1 MSIKRTLARLPILR
15 RGVIK
20 ALRLFSRDIT
30 IFNSWTGHHLKINTY
45 RHKTYWYYGREREEE
60 TMQFFSR
67 QVHQGDTVIE
77 VGGHVGFIAQYFSTL
92 VGPKGSVIV
101 FEPGSNN
108 RRYIEENVRHL
119 PNITLEFAAVSSK
132 NGKAT
137 LFEDNVTGQNNS
149 LLSDYK
155 NADWVAASHGDR
167 VVRTPYE
174 VDLVTLDS
182 YVSEHGLV
190 PDFLKIDVEGCE
202 LDVLLGARTILRRVH
217 SLMVEVTEQHKEVAS
232 LLHEAGF
239 NLFDERGNP
248 LAVVYPSGNVF
259 ALR

>member
-1 MSIKRTLARLPILR
+1 MSIKQTLAGLPILR
-15 RGVIK
+15 HGVIK
-20 ALRLFSRDIT
+20 ALKLFSRDIA
-30 IFNSWTGHHLKINTY
+30 ISNSWTGHRLKINTY

-67 QVHQGDTVIE
+67 QVHQGNSVIE
-77 VGGHVGFIAQYFSTL
+77 VGGHIGFVAQYFSML
-92 VGPKGSVIV
+92 VGPNGRVIV

-108 RRYIEENVRHL
+108 RRYIEENVRRL

-132 NGKAT
+132 NGKST
-137 LFEDNVTGQNNS
+137 FFEDNVTGQNNS

-167 VVRTPYE
+167 VVRTPHE

-182 YVSEHGLV
+182 YVSEYGLT

-202 LDVLLGARTILRRVH
+202 LDVLLGAHATLGRVH

-239 NLFDERGNP
+239 NLFDKHGNP
-248 LAVVYPSGNVF
+248 LSVTCPSGNVF